1 MVELGTQSQK
11 WTLLGFGEVAATL
24 FAAGLRCARHM
35 ETSICLPTGRQP
47 SEATRNRLDAFGLT
61 ATQEPKAVG
70 DASVVISAV
79 TPAAALKV
87 AEDVV
92 AYLNPDCIYVDM
104 NSIARPTAMQIGCIV
119 EEHGSRFVDA
129 ALMGPVP
136 LLKLRVPI
144 VLSGQAALDFH
155 HLAQPLSLNTSVL
168 SSRAGDA
175 SSLKMLWSVITKG
188 SIALLAEA
196 LTAAYRLGLL
206 DSLRELLAQEYGN
219 TGSEAMIL
227 RMLRST
233 TQSGARRLD
242 EMGEVKKTLQSVSVP
257 AWTVETT
264 LQWISEL
271 STMTTARSARGVE
284 EVVRAI
290 SEELDS
296 ES

>member
-1 MVELGTQSQK
+1 LVELNPRIQK
-11 WTLLGFGEVAATL
+11 WMLLGFGEVAATL
-24 FAAGLRCARHM
+24 FTLALSPAEGI
-35 ETSICLPTGRQP
+35 ETCICLPTGRQP
-47 SEATRNRLDAFGLT
+47 SEATRKRLDALGLT
-61 ATQEPKAVG
+61 AIHEPEAIG

-87 AEDVV
+87 AEDV
-92 AYLNPDCIYVDM
+92 AAHLKPDCIYVDM
-104 NSIARPTAMQIGCIV
+104 NSISGPTEMQVARIV
-119 EEHGSRFVDA
+119 EEQGGRFVDA
-129 ALMGPVP
+129 AIMGPMP
-136 LLKLRVPI
+136 ILQLQVPI
-144 VLSGQAALDFH
+144 VLSGHAASDFH
-155 HLAQPLSLNTSVL
+155 QLALPLGLNTSVL
-168 SSRAGDA
+168 SSRPGDA

-206 DSLRELLAQEYGN
+206 APMKELLAQEYGN

-227 RMLRST
+227 RLLRST
-233 TQSGARRLD
+233 SRSGARRLH
-242 EMGEVKKTLQSVSVP
+242 EMYEVKKTLQSVSVP

-271 STMTTARSARGVE
+271 STMTTPSNAQNVE

>member
-1 MVELGTQSQK
+1 MVGRNIQIQK

-24 FAAGLRCARHM
+24 FAASLQCTQNIQ
-35 ETSICLPTGRQP
+35 TSICLPTGRRP
-47 SEATRNRLDAFGLT
+47 SEATRKRLNALELT
-61 ATQEPKAVG
+61 ATHEPGAVG

-79 TPAAALKV
+79 PPAAAVGV
-87 AEDVV
+87 AEAVA
-92 AYLNPDCIYVDM
+92 AYLTPDCIYVDM
-104 NSIARPTAMQIGCIV
+104 NSIAGPTARQVGRIV
-119 EEHGSRFVDA
+119 EGHGARFVDA

-136 LLKLRVPI
+136 LLQLRVPI
-144 VLSGQAALDFH
+144 VLSGGGALDFH
-155 HLAQPLSLNTSVL
+155 QLALSLGLNTSVL

-175 SSLKMLWSVITKG
+175 SSLKMLWSVMTKG

-196 LTAAYRLGLL
+196 LTAAHRLELL
-206 DSLRELLAQEYGN
+206 GPMRELLAQEYGN

-257 AWTVETT
+257 AWTVDTT

-271 STMTTARSARGVE
+271 SAMTTARSAQSVE